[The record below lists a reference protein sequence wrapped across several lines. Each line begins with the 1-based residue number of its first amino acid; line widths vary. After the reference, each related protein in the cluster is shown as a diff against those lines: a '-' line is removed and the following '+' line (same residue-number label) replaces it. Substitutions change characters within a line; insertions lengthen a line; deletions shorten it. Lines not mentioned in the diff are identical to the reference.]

1 MNDRKTFNVK
11 EVLYIDYQW
20 TTNGFCLEFYS
31 DRYRV
36 RVHLGRWALMAIA
49 NKLWKVLRQEKKEL
63 DAAERALRAGGEE

>member
-1 MNDRKTFNVK
+1 MSERKTINVK
-11 EVLYIDYQW
+11 EVLYIDYQCSSD
-20 TTNGFCLEFYS
+20 GFCLEFNN

-63 DAAERALRAGGEE
+63 DSAERALRSGGEE